1 MAKRYTRKT
10 DVDTRPPGKLV
21 DAQPAMDH
29 VRMLVGKGMTIL
41 DIIERTGLTSNTIHS
56 LFSGVSNTHQK
67 NRPVRRCVESTE
79 KIILDLE
86 FEPSW
91 DPASFRPEKFRG
103 AREAQGLSRRTLG
116 RTSGLCSETIQY
128 WENGRSL
135 PKRLSNLNKALRAL
149 NLRLEDVT
157 GPVEDEPSEE
167 ASDVEWEY
175 TPDPVADVISD
186 YPCGV
191 CGGIFRSRTLLATH
205 PHARKKADAQEA
217 TPPEAGRVGS
227 LSA

>member
-1 MAKRYTRKT
+1 MAKRYTRKG

-29 VRMLVGKGMTIL
+29 VRMLVDKGMTIL
-41 DIIERTGLTSNTIHS
+41 DIIERTGLTSNTVHS
-56 LFSGVSNTHQK
+56 LFSGVSNTHKK
-67 NRPVRRCVESTE
+67 NRPVRQCVESTLS
-79 KIILDLE
+79 IVLAVE

-103 AREAQGLSRRTLG
+103 AREAQGLSHRTLG

-135 PKRLSNLNKALRAL
+135 PKRLGNLNRALHVL

-157 GPVEDEPSEE
+157 GPVEDEPAAEE
-167 ASDVEWEY
+167 AADVEWEY

-205 PHARKKADAQEA
+205 PHARKKADA
-217 TPPEAGRVGS
+217 
-227 LSA
+227 

>member
-1 MAKRYTRKT
+1 MAKRYTRKG

-56 LFSGVSNTHQK
+56 LFSGVSNTHKK
-67 NRPVRRCVESTE
+67 NRPVKQCVESTLS
-79 KIILDLE
+79 IVLAVE

-91 DPASFRPEKFRG
+91 DPRVFRPEKFRG

-116 RTSGLCSETIQY
+116 RSAGLCSETIQY

-135 PKRLSNLNKALRAL
+135 PKRLSNLNKALRVL

-157 GPVEDEPSEE
+157 GPVEDELEE
-167 ASDVEWEY
+167 LLPDEEREFV
-175 TPDPVADVISD
+175 PDPVADVISD
-186 YPCGV
+186 YPCAV
-191 CGGIFRSRTLLATH
+191 CGGMFRSRTLLATH
-205 PHARKKADAQEA
+205 PHPKRQK
-217 TPPEAGRVGS
+217 
-227 LSA
+227 

>member
-1 MAKRYTRKT
+1 MAKRYTRKS

-29 VRMLVGKGMTIL
+29 IRMLVGKGMLIV
-41 DIIERTGLTSNTIHS
+41 DIIERTGLGSNTINS
-56 LFSGVSNTHQK
+56 LYSGVSNTHQK
-67 NRPVRRCVESTE
+67 ARPVKRCVESTYDT
-79 KIILDLE
+79 ILALE

-116 RTSGLCSETIQY
+116 RASGLCSETIQY

-135 PKRLSNLNKALRAL
+135 PKRLGNLLKALRAL

-157 GPVEDEPSEE
+157 GPVEDEPAVAAE
-167 ASDVEWEY
+167 ASDFEWEY

-205 PHARKKADAQEA
+205 PHARKAL
-217 TPPEAGRVGS
+217 R
-227 LSA
+227 